1 MEQIED
7 KPFEMRAYSKIEL
20 ARLYAPFSTSD
31 EATMRY
37 LNRLIKYN
45 KSLMESLQKINYNVC
60 RHFYLRRE
68 VDLIVQHLGRP

>member
-1 MEQIED
+1 MEQFED

-20 ARLYAPFSTSD
+20 ARLYAPFSVSD

-45 KSLMESLQKINYNVC
+45 KFLMDALRKVNYNVS
-60 RHFYLRRE
+60 RHAYLRRE
-68 VDLIVQHLGRP
+68 VELIVEHLGRP